1 MMLCILPGQET
12 YWRYPL
18 HQRSTHWNVTVSKPA
33 AVSFDCRWS
42 VHYYNWC
49 SICMLNQNTESGWV

>member
-1 MMLCILPGQET
+1 MLCILPGQET

-33 AVSFDCRWS
+33 AVSFDCRCDQYTITTDVVS
-42 VHYYNWC
+42 VYAQSKH
-49 SICMLNQNTESGWV
+49 